1 MAMTHDYL
9 EYLDEQIGIS
19 PASSQEEL
27 QAAQTISDLMKQH
40 DVETEIEEFDA
51 RTFSKVG
58 PAVILTLLFLGAF
71 LLAIGSGAV
80 TVVGLLLV
88 VATMAVLVLR
98 YLGTDVLSGIGGT
111 SRSQNV
117 VAHHAAEGEL
127 AAKGNRP
134 IVVVAHYDSPHE
146 SFLNSSA
153 ISKYVPVLKKYSP
166 YLALC
171 IALCAF
177 IRILV
182 FIPAPVRR
190 VISWIG
196 FIAAIPLLLIAVG
209 VFAERFSP
217 CTLGAN
223 NNKSGVAAMLGVLEN
238 VCPTGKAPVT
248 HRPHVTPAL
257 AAAPV
262 PPAPEPVL
270 GVRHG
275 KDVVESLGILPET
288 CEIDYIDRTPAD
300 SPEEIQEEPEGSQTA
315 PLNVPN
321 EPETTADL
329 EEARS
334 HAASATASATASVP
348 VVEDEEPADSD
359 GPEAAFDPGAT
370 QPVPV
375 VADDSRSA
383 TPDDSDWGKTT
394 YAPSIS
400 DVARRASL
408 FDLPD
413 PSEASS
419 DPFAEDPNVTRV
431 APSQGRRVNMAQK
444 LAQNNEN
451 NAHRIRTSN
460 SVPTID
466 SDPLAPP
473 AVEPLDTLSGSREV
487 EPAEKKH
494 RFRIF
499 GNKHGNDDNDDW
511 DDDSNGW
518 KGGATTRSGLRMVDG
533 DEDEPLAEAS
543 NEDELRDAV
552 LSMSDDELIS
562 HDIWFV
568 ALGASSIDHAGM
580 KAFLGKHRSSIRGA
594 FLINLDCVGAGSLT
608 ALNRE
613 GLLNVRRADRRLLR
627 LLSGTASDL
636 HIPLMQKELD
646 WGTTD
651 ATPAMRQSVRAIT
664 IVGMGENGMPA
675 LSKTA
680 DDSIENVDADQ
691 AASVAA
697 LVTEMIRRS

>member
-40 DVETEIEEFDA
+40 DIETEIEEFDA

-153 ISKYVPVLKKYSP
+153 ISPYVPQLKKYSP

-182 FIPAPVRR
+182 FIPAPARR

-300 SPEEIQEEPEGSQTA
+300 SHEESQEEPEGSQTA
-315 PLNVPN
+315 PLDVPN
-321 EPETTADL
+321 EPEATADL
-329 EEARS
+329 EEVRS
-334 HAASATASATASVP
+334 HAGSTAVSAP
-348 VVEDEEPADSD
+348 VVEDEESDDSD
-359 GPEAAFDPGAT
+359 AAETAFDPGAT
-370 QPVPV
+370 QPVSLV
-375 VADDSRSA
+375 DDDPRSA
-383 TPDDSDWGKTT
+383 TPDDADWGKTT
-394 YAPSIS
+394 YAPRVS

-419 DPFAEDPNVTRV
+419 DPFAADPGATRV
-431 APSQGRRVNMAQK
+431 APSQGQRVNMAQK

-451 NAHRIRTSN
+451 NAHRIRTSS

-466 SDPLAPP
+466 SDSLVPP
-473 AVEPLDTLSGSREV
+473 AVAPLDTLSGSRDA

-499 GNKHGNDDNDDW
+499 GNKHGNDDGDDW

-533 DEDEPLAEAS
+533 DEDDSLADAT

-675 LSKTA
+675 LSKTS

-697 LVTEMIRRS
+697 LVTEMIKRS